1 MRFAGA
7 GGERRLLDGAL
18 LDSGDAGGDA
28 DDDARVREAVL
39 VHLLDEVAEHLLGD
53 VEVGDDAVLQRADG
67 GDRAGRAA
75 EHPLR
80 LDADGVDL
88 ARALV
93 DRDDGRLAEDDPAP
107 AHVDQRVRG
116 AQVDGHVA
124 AAEAVEVP
132 KKAHALPR
140 RV

>member
-1 MRFAGA
+1 M
-7 GGERRLLDGAL
+7 
-18 LDSGDAGGDA
+18 
-28 DDDARVREAVL
+28 REAVL

-67 GDRAGRAA
+67 GDRPGRAA

-80 LDADGVDL
+80 LDADRVDL
-88 ARALV
+88 AGTLV
-93 DRDDGRLAEDDPAP
+93 DRDHRGLGEDDPAP
-107 AHVDQRVRG
+107 TDVDQRVRG
-116 AQVDGHVA
+116 AEVDGHVA

-132 KKAHALPR
+132 EEAHALPR